1 MLQLSIVSI
10 AISFIIFACG
20 FFFVDRS
27 NTEEYMK
34 IGGGGVV
41 LVIAIQLIVSFA
53 ILNPSSTLNYQG
65 MLEDKEHRVHY
76 RTETYKCGNSQCTR
90 QVREDHYYL
99 IIRIFDNI
107 KKEREVSYSTYRD
120 AVINTPYVYDD
131 SVINYFLFKK
141 DVFET
146 SESVRE
152 QYKQIVPKRPE
163 VFDIGQYKRIVD
175 LDSFGNVKR
184 FTPELENSL
193 LHFLMKKP
201 YDIKIIVTNEAFD
214 SGFYDAL
221 LDKWHGAAP
230 TEIILTYGIDN
241 QGVVQWSKLETFA
254 QNDSNHKLV
263 ADFSTNHMGDNDKL
277 DTKLVMKDIDF
288 VLKDYV
294 AVSPNEQRFVE
305 LQKTASQSELNVILI
320 VSAIIQLLI
329 IVFVSRI
336 M

>member
-1 MLQLSIVSI
+1 
-10 AISFIIFACG
+10 
-20 FFFVDRS
+20 
-27 NTEEYMK
+27 
-34 IGGGGVV
+34 
-41 LVIAIQLIVSFA
+41 
-53 ILNPSSTLNYQG
+53 
-65 MLEDKEHRVHY
+65 
-76 RTETYKCGNSQCTR
+76 
-90 QVREDHYYL
+90 
-99 IIRIFDNI
+99 
-107 KKEREVSYSTYRD
+107 
-120 AVINTPYVYDD
+120 
-131 SVINYFLFKK
+131 
-141 DVFET
+141 
-146 SESVRE
+146 
-152 QYKQIVPKRPE
+152 
-163 VFDIGQYKRIVD
+163 
-175 LDSFGNVKR
+175 
-184 FTPELENSL
+184 
-193 LHFLMKKP
+193 MKKP

-214 SGFYDAL
+214 SVFYDAL

-263 ADFSTNHMGDNDKL
+263 ADFSTKHMGDNDKL
-277 DTKLVMKDIDF
+277 DTELVMKDIDF

>member
-10 AISFIIFACG
+10 AIAFIIFVCG
-20 FFFVDRS
+20 FFFIDKD
-27 NTEEYMK
+27 NTEEYIK

-41 LVIAIQLIVSFA
+41 LVIVMQLSISFA

-65 MLEDKEHRVHY
+65 MLENKEHRVQYH
-76 RTETYKCGNSQCTR
+76 TETYKCGNSQCTR

-107 KKEREVSYSTYRD
+107 KKEREVDYLTYMN

-146 SESVRE
+146 SESIRE

-163 VFDIGQYKRIVD
+163 VFDIGQYYRVIN

-184 FTPELENSL
+184 FTSELENSL

-230 TEIILTYGIDN
+230 TEIVLTYGIDN
-241 QGVVQWSKLETFA
+241 KGVVQWTKLETFA

-263 ADFSTNHMGDNDKL
+263 ADFSTKHIGDNDKISVE
-277 DTKLVMKDIDF
+277 LVMNDIQF
-288 VLKDYV
+288 VFNDYV
-294 AVSPNEQRFVE
+294 AVSSKEQRFVD
-305 LQKTASQSELNVILI
+305 LQKTASPSELNIILI

-329 IVFVSRI
+329 IIFISRKA
-336 M
+336 